1 MSVVRNGQLYVA
13 TRITGPTAN
22 VLGLDFASDREP
34 YVRDFSEPENPSPVI
49 DSIRRQVVEVL
60 RAAHIDESHLVG
72 IQFDSRDSPSEIRD
86 SPKSATYPGIGGCCH
101 GHDRTLLQIS
111 IASAAK
117 QHKCAHQCINLVT
130 L

>member
-72 IQFDSRDSPSEIRD
+72 IQFDSRDSPSEIVYGELARQILESKRSHEHAD
-86 SPKSATYPGIGGCCH
+86 SNVEPG
-101 GHDRTLLQIS
+101 
-111 IASAAK
+111 
-117 QHKCAHQCINLVT
+117 
-130 L
+130 